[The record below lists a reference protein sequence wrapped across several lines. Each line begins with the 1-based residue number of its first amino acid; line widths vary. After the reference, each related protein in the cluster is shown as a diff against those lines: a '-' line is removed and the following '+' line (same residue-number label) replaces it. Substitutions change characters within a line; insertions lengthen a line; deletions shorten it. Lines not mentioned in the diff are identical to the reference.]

1 MNIQK
6 MMKQAQAMQDR
17 VQAELTAL
25 EIEGSAGGGAVSVTL
40 SGTKEM
46 VSCRIDRDLV
56 DVSDLEM
63 LQGLFVAAAR
73 EAGRKVDAEVESRT
87 SKLMAGMMPRF

>member
-17 VQAELTAL
+17 VQSELAAL
-25 EIEGSAGGGAVSVTL
+25 QVEGSAGGGAVKVVY

-46 VSCRIDRDLV
+46 ISCTIDRALV
-56 DVSDLEM
+56 DPADVEM
-63 LQGLFVAAAR
+63 LQDLFVAAAR

>member
-17 VQAELTAL
+17 VQAELAAL

-46 VSCRIDRDLV
+46 VSCRINRDLV
-56 DVSDLEM
+56 DLSDLEM
-63 LQGLFVAAAR
+63 LQDLFVAAAR
-73 EAGRKVDAEVESRT
+73 ETARKVDAEVESRT

>member
-17 VQAELTAL
+17 VQAELAAL
-25 EIEGSAGGGAVSVTL
+25 QIEGSAGGGAVSVTL
-40 SGTKEM
+40 SGTKEIA
-46 VSCRIDRDLV
+46 SCRIDRNLV
-56 DVSDLEM
+56 DLTDLEM
-63 LQGLFVAAAR
+63 LQDLFVAAGR